1 MSYKRGHSL
10 RCPLTASGVIHIPY
24 LISFPLLFFEKTFFF
39 ILLLSF
45 SLYFLKPLPLCLF
58 SSRLLI
64 LLFFSFPPSAISSR
78 FHRFKGF
85 YTGYMTTVAREIP
98 FSFIQFPMWER
109 MKKEWAIHQGT
120 PLAAWQG
127 ALCGSISGAISAAA
141 TTPLDVCKTRL
152 MIDTAG
158 KYSGM
163 IGTMYVQA
171 LHTHSCFA
179 FSIVCGKLWSSNIH
193 SAEPMKSKCPF

>member
-1 MSYKRGHSL
+1 MGL
-10 RCPLTASGVIHIPY
+10 FIFHI
-24 LISFPLLFFEKTFFF
+24 LSHFLFFFLRKPFFF
-39 ILLLSF
+39 LLSF
-45 SLYFLKPLPLCLF
+45 FLIVLF
-58 SSRLLI
+58 KTSTSSSFLLTSSYSSFFFPPA
-64 LLFFSFPPSAISSR
+64 FFSISSR
-78 FHRFKGF
+78 FPRFKGF

-171 LHTHSCFA
+171 LHTHPCFA
-179 FSIVCGKLWSSNIH
+179 FSFVCGKLWSSNIH